1 MLSDLLVHLRS
12 ALTTVA
18 PLLDGARFL
27 SANDVPPRF
36 VWVRRKIVP
45 SGGPSAIGGNP
56 RSLGDDLHVG
66 NLHCWGSDED
76 DCERLRQAFVT
87 VLRRIVQGRNYE
99 LGDADLV
106 EQEYATCG
114 AVLVMEVRVRL
125 PLLAA
130 ILPEAPTP
138 PAKVPPIVDDEKAT
152 VIPDFVGFDP
162 DGATDP
168 DLQLE
173 AEEP

>member
-1 MLSDLLVHLRS
+1 MMKHLLDDLRL
-12 ALTTVA
+12 ALATVA
-18 PLLDGARFL
+18 PLLDGARHL
-27 SANDVPPRF
+27 AANDVPPRF

-45 SGGPSAIGGNP
+45 SGGPGAIGGNP

-66 NLHCWGSDED
+66 ELHCWGTDED
-76 DCERLRQAFVT
+76 DCERMRQAFVT
-87 VLRRIVQGRNYE
+87 VLRGSVRGRNYE
-99 LGDADLV
+99 LGDADMV

-130 ILPEAPTP
+130 TLPLVTTP
-138 PAKVPPIVDDEKAT
+138 PAAVPDIDDDRKTT
-152 VIPDFVGFDP
+152 VVPDFVGFDP
-162 DGATDP
+162 DGASDP
-168 DLQLE
+168 DHQLE

>member
-1 MLSDLLVHLRS
+1 MMKHLLEQLRP
-12 ALTTVA
+12 ALATVA

-27 SANDVPPRF
+27 AENDVPPRF
-36 VWVRRKIVP
+36 VWVRKKIVP
-45 SGGPSAIGGNP
+45 SGGPGAIGGNP

-66 NLHCWGSDED
+66 ELHCWGSDED

-87 VLRRIVQGRNYE
+87 VLRIIVQGRNYE

-114 AVLVMEVRVRL
+114 AVLVMEVRVRI

-130 ILPEAPTP
+130 ILPETPTP
-138 PAKVPPIVDDEKAT
+138 PANVPPILDDEKTT
-152 VIPDFVGFDP
+152 VVPDFVGFDP
-162 DGATDP
+162 DSALDP